1 MKWFL
6 MIALAACTVVGMADE
21 KKCCASTKVVAQ
33 VEKSCGA
40 CEKGAKGDDAFL
52 AEAAR
57 MMAQAEGK
65 DACCKSTAEKPMA
78 KGDPGCCNA
87 KGAPAKFKVFVA
99 GSGYRYFGCEDSAG
113 KGRSQLL
120 AKGAKVGPVQK
131 VRGKVAI

>member
-21 KKCCASTKVVAQ
+21 KKCCPSTKVVAQ
-33 VEKSCGA
+33 VEKSRDSCDM
-40 CEKGAKGDDAFL
+40 GAKGEDAFL

-57 MMAQAEGK
+57 MAAQAEGK
-65 DACCKSTAEKPMA
+65 EACCKSTSEKPMA

-87 KGAPAKFKVFVA
+87 KGAVAKFKVFVA
-99 GSGYRYFGCEDSAG
+99 GTGYQYFGCEESAG
-113 KGRSQLL
+113 KGRTQLM

>member
-6 MIALAACTVVGMADE
+6 MIALAACTVAGMADE
-21 KKCCASTKVVAQ
+21 KKCASTKVVAQ
-33 VEKSCGA
+33 VEKSCDNCA
-40 CEKGAKGDDAFL
+40 KGAKSDDAFL

-57 MMAQAEGK
+57 MAAEAEGK
-65 DACCKSTAEKPMA
+65 EACCKSTVEKPMA

-99 GSGYRYFGCEDSAG
+99 GVGYKYFGCEDSAG

-131 VRGKVAI
+131 VAGKVAI